1 MNEDLFRS
9 LLAYK
14 TTMAQAKE
22 LMRRGIL
29 TQREYA
35 RFEKVFAQ
43 KYGLTKKSIF
53 REKVL
58 AIASRT
64 DTEKNNI
71 RSGNSGKALINTCRF
86 ITKNVRIITTH
97 IKRR

>member
-1 MNEDLFRS
+1 MNKDLFRS

-35 RFEKVFAQ
+35 RFEKVFAR
-43 KYGLTKKSIF
+43 KYGLS
-53 REKVL
+53 
-58 AIASRT
+58 
-64 DTEKNNI
+64 DTPSLF
-71 RSGNSGKALINTCRF
+71 SG
-86 ITKNVRIITTH
+86 
-97 IKRR
+97 

>member
-1 MNEDLFRS
+1 MNKDLFRS

-35 RFEKVFAQ
+35 QFEKVFAR
-43 KYGLTKKSIF
+43 KYGLSDKSIF
-53 REKVL
+53 RNM
-58 AIASRT
+58 T
-64 DTEKNNI
+64 
-71 RSGNSGKALINTCRF
+71 
-86 ITKNVRIITTH
+86 
-97 IKRR
+97 